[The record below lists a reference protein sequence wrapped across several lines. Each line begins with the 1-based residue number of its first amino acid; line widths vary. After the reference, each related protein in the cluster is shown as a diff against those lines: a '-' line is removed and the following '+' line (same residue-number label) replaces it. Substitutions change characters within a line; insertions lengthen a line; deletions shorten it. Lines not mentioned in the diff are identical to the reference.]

1 MKALLINGSPRKG
14 NTYEALKAVIR
25 GFGNIN
31 GMEMSTV
38 DAAKVKVAPCM
49 ACDACTEN
57 GRCVFN
63 DDTNPIM
70 DAVMESDMIVFATP
84 VYWWGVTAQMKTIID
99 KLYSKV
105 SAIQADKAGKK
116 IGLIV
121 TGEAEQD
128 NPQYK
133 LIEKQFR
140 CICEYLGWELIFSK
154 SYTALAPDE
163 LASNRNAISQ
173 LENLWKEI

>member
-25 GFGNIN
+25 GFGNVG

-38 DAAKVKVAPCM
+38 DAAKVNVAPCV
-49 ACDACTEN
+49 ACDGCADT
-57 GRCVFN
+57 GKCVFK
-63 DDTNPIM
+63 DDTNAIM
-70 DAVMESDMIVFATP
+70 DAVMDSDLLVFATP

-99 KLYSKV
+99 KLYSRNV
-105 SAIQADKAGKK
+105 EMQANHPYKK
-116 IGLIV
+116 IGLI
-121 TGEAEQD
+121 TIGESEQD

-133 LIEKQFR
+133 LIEKQFQ
-140 CICEYLGWELIFSK
+140 CICEYLGWEMVFSK
-154 SYTALAPDE
+154 SYTALGPDE
-163 LASNRNAISQ
+163 LAANRNAIAE